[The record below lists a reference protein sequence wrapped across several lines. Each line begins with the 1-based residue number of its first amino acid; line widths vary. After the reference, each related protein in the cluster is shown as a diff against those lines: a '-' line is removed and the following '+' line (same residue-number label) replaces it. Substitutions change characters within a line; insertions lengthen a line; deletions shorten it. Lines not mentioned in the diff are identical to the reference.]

1 MNMKRLLLSSILL
14 FHAALS
20 AYAEKKVDH
29 EITISG
35 NDTMQFDVKN
45 FDVNAGKKVK
55 IIFKNVG
62 KLPKIAMGHNLVLLK
77 KGVSAIA
84 FGQKALGAGANA
96 VNPLPDSLKDDVIAN
111 TQLLGPGEEEIVS
124 FTAPMEKGAYE
135 YVCTFPGHFAMM
147 RGTMTVK

>member
-1 MNMKRLLLSSILL
+1 MKSLILSSIIF
-14 FHAALS
+14 FHAALF
-20 AYAEKKVDH
+20 AHAEQKVDH

-55 IIFKNVG
+55 ITFKNTG

-96 VNPLPDSLKDDVIAN
+96 VNPLPDSLKEDVIAN

-124 FTAPMEKGAYE
+124 FTAPKEKGAYE

>member
-1 MNMKRLLLSSILL
+1 MKRLLLSTVLF
-14 FHAALS
+14 FHAFGFAL
-20 AYAEKKVDH
+20 AEKKAEN

-45 FDVNAGKKVK
+45 FNVTAGEKVK
-55 IIFKNVG
+55 LIFKNSG
-62 KLPKIAMGHNLVLLK
+62 QLPKIAMGHNLVLLK

-84 FGQKALGAGANA
+84 FGQKALDAGANA
-96 VNPLPDSLKDDVIAN
+96 VNPLPDSLKGDVIAS
-111 TQLLGPGEEEIVS
+111 TKLLGPGEQDVVS
-124 FTAPMEKGAYE
+124 FTAPKEKGAYE

>member
-1 MNMKRLLLSSILL
+1 MKNLVFACIFL
-14 FHAALS
+14 FNAAFF
-20 AYAEKKVDH
+20 AIAEKKAVH

-45 FDVNAGKKVK
+45 FDVTAGSKVK
-55 IIFKNVG
+55 LTFKNVG

-77 KGVSAIA
+77 KGITAIA

-96 VNPLPDSLKDDVIAN
+96 VNPLPDSLKEDVIAS
-111 TQLLGPGEEEIVS
+111 TKLLGPDEQEIIS
-124 FTAPMEKGAYE
+124 FTAPKEKGAYE

>member
-1 MNMKRLLLSSILL
+1 MKKSLVLFLFIVNAASLL
-14 FHAALS
+14 
-20 AYAEKKVDH
+20 YAEKKADH
-29 EITISG
+29 KITISG

-45 FDVNAGKKVK
+45 FEVKAGKSV
-55 IIFKNVG
+55 IITFKNAG

-77 KGVSAIA
+77 KGISAIS

-96 VNPLPDSLKDDVIAN
+96 VNPLPDSLKGDVIAS
-111 TQLLGPGEEEIVS
+111 TKLLGPGEEEVLS
-124 FTAPMEKGAYE
+124 FTAPEESGAYE

>member
-1 MNMKRLLLSSILL
+1 MLKLALKTSLIFLSTLAI
-14 FHAALS
+14 F
-20 AYAEKKVDH
+20 AEKKSVH

-45 FDVNAGKKVK
+45 FEVTAGNDVK
-55 IIFKNVG
+55 ITFKNVG

-77 KGVSAIA
+77 KGITAIA

-96 VNPLPDSLKDDVIAN
+96 VNALPDSLKGDVIAASK
-111 TQLLGPGEEEIVS
+111 LLGPGEEEIL
-124 FTAPMEKGAYE
+124 FFKAPKEKGAYE

>member
-1 MNMKRLLLSSILL
+1 MKNTICILIALLHSIS
-14 FHAALS
+14 FAI
-20 AYAEKKVDH
+20 AEKKANH

-45 FDVNAGKKVK
+45 FQVSAGKKV
-55 IIFKNVG
+55 IITFKNSG

-77 KGVSAIA
+77 KGITAIS

-96 VNPLPDSLKDDVIAN
+96 VNPLPDSLKSDVIAS
-111 TQLLGPGEEEIVS
+111 TKLLGPGEEEVIT
-124 FTAPMEKGAYE
+124 FNAPKEKGAYE

-147 RGTMTVK
+147 RGIMTVK